1 MNRLADSAR
10 ERALALP
17 LPVYRHVPG
26 SNARHD
32 DRLLEQVCDMA
43 LAVTRDADWQ
53 DNVAWLY
60 GLRLLDEGFH
70 WEAHEVLERVW
81 MNAPPNSREPHLVQG
96 IVQLANARLKAC
108 DGREKAA
115 LRLLAIAGECLE
127 RAFGGNVAS
136 VMGIDAGSVA
146 GIMDAAR
153 MGEKSSICRNMQNN
167 A

>member
-81 MNAPPNSREPHLVQG
+81 MNAPPNSRERHLVQG

-108 DGREKAA
+108 DGREKAV
-115 LRLLAIAGECLE
+115 LRLLAIASECLD

-136 VMGIDAGSVA
+136 VMGMSADDAMNNIKSASA
-146 GIMDAAR
+146 GGR
-153 MGEKSSICRNMQNN
+153 SSILKNMHYS